1 MQKLLNPKAAL
12 KFMQDRGVEYTH
24 GTLEVY
30 RCKKVGPAFV
40 KIRGRVFYP
49 EDSLKAFLQGTPIH
63 TVDQPPQKQ

>member
-1 MQKLLNPKAAL
+1 MQKLLNPKAAI
-12 KFMQDRGVEYTH
+12 KYMQDRGVDFTH

-49 EDSLKAFLQGTPIH
+49 EENLKAFLQGTVVH
-63 TVDQPPQKQ
+63 TVDQPPQKA